1 MDFEKCSDDDNF
13 QKEKKEHLD
22 ITYFEKFIV
31 DADNKEN
38 FDKSYDTYFKTI
50 NKEFIHTRHHI
61 CNAHNEDNVK
71 KILSY
76 YEPNVHIEE
85 FNKKIARA
93 YNFKYVL
100 LENNKMRQ
108 EDKYL
113 ESLLKMENNMRNHKL
128 KLSYYKDVEKVMNKR
143 NFREYENCE
152 KRDLEKEYLKKRR
165 RIDFIIKY
173 FINAAKEINNI
184 NLNSGNSFFSYYHLC
199 FLQRKFLLE
208 KIEDMNELTQNHAL
222 MNKLINATERSN
234 IFKTPM
240 ENNEKNEKYSQD
252 NYLHKLYTYT
262 LDENFAFLKPHNI
275 DSFFLLDFKNIYGG
289 KQIRGKEKYG
299 YLYLMKYLSNVD
311 EYFYIKEKKGNE
323 RNDFPYDQRKKVFEK
338 LEDIDYNSVREKM
351 GEKYFLPLPKEDM
364 EKNIKE
370 LRILKFLLLKLFRKR
385 RKAKHCDRTFSFPLK
400 IVITGK
406 IKRETLLLARY
417 LKKKFT
423 LKIYDFNKIKKEVK
437 HICNNNR
444 YISNDKKDENVKNKI
459 NIIKKLKEIIKKLDE
474 KKEDIFQVDLLYYR
488 IKYDED
494 IFYRAK
500 GEKNNEIMK
509 NGKMKKYYGYIIINF
524 FYSLKEYIMFEY
536 KAKKFFL
543 YNEFVHIGYVRK
555 EKKIQSIIFSPDE
568 EDNMQCT
575 NITKMNTQQ
584 NNKKIE
590 EEEKKKNLKREK
602 YVAIRNEKNSIQKDN
617 GNIIKKDTNI
627 LKDNSNDNNIIS
639 YDEYIN
645 YNKRVE
651 KNVLFFS
658 HFICPLDDLFYMKKN
673 YGGAI
678 DFHFHIDKSLKKI
691 NSILY
696 KYVNNNYSCDMKEKK
711 SIKSQLHNYINDTK
725 IDKEKEYITEIN
737 NDENENIENQ
747 ILLYQKKYIFRK
759 KNDNLKNYFKR
770 KIDIKCKIKNTK
782 YLYHS
787 YNIKDSTRDKEIQS
801 KHYKL
806 YNEPNFNNIQ
816 ENNNNNNKKKKEK
829 INNSSF
835 YIINKIYQFDKNF
848 LEIEKFL
855 KNYNKKIG
863 GLYQRYYVI
872 KKQNMKDIYTYASK
886 LLLKV
891 FFFIKKEKKK
901 KNLNLKKYMNYYHKK
916 CYNNHN
922 SNKYDHVINNQDNKN
937 ENIYDEKYFMRRI
950 NIDKTMSFY
959 FKLRY
964 SNIIKTYIT
973 HLYNLFIWKIK
984 MEKNIKKGIQYIYK
998 NITRFIDFV
1007 NSIKYINQF
1016 IEMYNK
1022 YNELE
1027 IKHYQVQLL
1036 LLERLNKIQQIIW
1049 SEIIQQR
1056 NYNIHHNKDI
1066 LYIYKW
1072 IYIQIYLIIY
1082 HEFYLINIEHQL
1094 YIDIDSFVKELLYSI
1109 IHINITTN
1117 TLKND
1122 KKKKKNIDSIFT
1134 YIPKNLKE
1142 LFTYDNHQNYF
1153 DFPFINTIL
1162 LNMNKFIIPII
1173 SNNVKEY
1180 NNNNITHKTK
1190 NDDTLENLIFSKREE
1205 YIHLWVKE
1213 FRSMNNY
1220 KFFYKMKYL
1229 LNNLLIILR
1238 TYFFI
1243 FQELNIYIY
1252 NFVTLHYFCV
1262 YKKINYIF
1270 GRLKKYVE
1278 AHRRIPFY
1286 FTTTLSTK
1294 IEKKKKRKTKGKIM
1308 NVDRINHE
1316 EKELYITQNKYNMN
1330 STMDNTTIKKI
1341 HIFNIRKILN
1351 HILSYIY
1358 ISQHFLVISKEDL
1371 QNVMISSL
1379 YFIKD
1384 RKKKMDCF
1392 IFLRDILN
1400 SYVNIYGVNKSLFIL
1415 QEDLMYHAYNYDD
1428 KMKNYKEQEGHIFLL
1443 HFFFFLIFYFYSK
1456 PKKNNLK
1463 KIFFRYL
1470 HVMKKK
1476 MNDQGIDERKK
1487 MEIIKKQ
1494 FSFLRFNEETNR
1506 CKEKQL
1512 CDYFYVEVNHL
1523 NSLERKTS
1531 EQVDLSKGE
1540 CTSMPKELTNLENIK
1555 NIQSLQSMDGMENIK
1570 NITHLTYNEFIS
1582 LGLFNFIKQKR
1593 RKKEKKRKK
1602 KHIEYYIKKENEN
1615 YEIRL
1620 LNKFLFKSFLVF
1632 SLFPNFNE
1640 NICIYMKNYL
1650 FKFIVHY
1657 LSSLKI
1663 RIEEKIQKMNKNVS
1677 TLKVNSEENFAKEDE
1692 DKNVDGLNNERVQI
1706 SQTHKVATEEKTKM
1720 VIYIIYIYIYI
1731 YIEYTYYK
1739 MNDKIRVIDI
1749 FLFFLID
1756 YNYNF

>member
-1 MDFEKCSDDDNF
+1 MDFEICSNDDNF

-22 ITYFEKFIV
+22 ISYFEKFIV

-38 FDKSYDTYFKTI
+38 FDKSYDTYFKNV
-50 NKEFIHTRHHI
+50 NKDFIHTRHHI
-61 CNAHNEDNVK
+61 FNAHNEDNVK

-85 FNKKIARA
+85 FNRKIARA

-113 ESLLKMENNMRNHKL
+113 ESLLKMENNLRNHEL
-128 KLSYYKDVEKVMNKR
+128 KLSYDKDVEKIMNKR

-152 KRDLEKEYLKKRR
+152 KRDLEKEYLKKRK

-184 NLNSGNSFFSYYHLC
+184 DLNSGNSFFSYDHLC
-199 FLQRKFLLE
+199 FLQRNFLLE
-208 KIEDMNELTQNHAL
+208 KIEDMNELTQNNAL
-222 MNKLINATERSN
+222 MNKLIDETERPN
-234 IFKTPM
+234 IFKKPV
-240 ENNEKNEKYSQD
+240 ENNEKNEKHSQE
-252 NYLHKLYTYT
+252 NYPHKLYTYT
-262 LDENFAFLKPHNI
+262 LDQNFVFLKPHNI
-275 DSFFLLDFKNIYGG
+275 DSFFLLDLKNIYGG

-299 YLYLMKYLSNVD
+299 YLYLIKYLSNID
-311 EYFYIKEKKGNE
+311 EYFYIKEKKGYE
-323 RNDFPYDQRKKVFEK
+323 RNDFPYDQRKKLFEK
-338 LEDIDYNSVREKM
+338 LEDVDYNSVREKM
-351 GEKYFLPLPKEDM
+351 GEKYFLPLPKENM

-370 LRILKFLLLKLFRKR
+370 LRILKFLLLKIFGKR
-385 RKAKHCDRTFSFPLK
+385 CKAKHCDRTFSFPLK

-406 IKRETLLLARY
+406 IKRETLLLARH

-423 LKIYDFNKIKKEVK
+423 LKIYDFNKIRKEVE

-444 YISNDKKDENVKNKI
+444 YISNDKNNENVQNKI

-474 KKEDIFQVDLLYYR
+474 KKEDTFRVDLLYYR

-494 IFYRAK
+494 IFFTDK
-500 GEKNNEIMK
+500 EKKNNEIMK
-509 NGKMKKYYGYIIINF
+509 NGQMKKYYGYIIINF
-524 FYSLKEYIMFEY
+524 FFSLKEYIMFEY
-536 KAKKFFL
+536 KAKKLFL
-543 YNEFVHIGYVRK
+543 YNKFVHIGSVRK
-555 EKKIQSIIFSPDE
+555 EKKIQSIIFSRHE

-584 NNKKIE
+584 NNKRVE
-590 EEEKKKNLKREK
+590 EEKEEKKKKNLKKEK
-602 YVAIRNEKNSIQKDN
+602 YVAMPNEKNSIEKDN

-639 YDEYIN
+639 YHEDIN
-645 YNKRVE
+645 YNKHVE
-651 KNVLFFS
+651 NNVLFFS
-658 HFICPLDDLFYMKKN
+658 NFICPVDDFFYMKKN

-678 DFHFHIDKSLKKI
+678 DFHFHIDKSLKQI

-696 KYVNNNYSCDMKEKK
+696 KCVNNNYSCHMKEKK
-711 SIKSQLHNYINDTK
+711 RIKSQLDNYTNNTK
-725 IDKEKEYITEIN
+725 IDKKKEYITEIN
-737 NDENENIENQ
+737 NDEKENIENH
-747 ILLYQKKYIFRK
+747 ILLYQQKYIFKK
-759 KNDNLKNYFKR
+759 KNNNLKNYFKR

-787 YNIKDSTRDKEIQS
+787 HNIKDSTWHKEIQN

-806 YNEPNFNNIQ
+806 DIEPNFNNIQ
-816 ENNNNNNKKKKEK
+816 ENNNKNKKKKKKEK
-829 INNSSF
+829 KNDSSF
-835 YIINKIYQFDKNF
+835 YIVNKIYKFDKNF
-848 LEIEKFL
+848 IEIENFL

-863 GLYQRYYVI
+863 GLYERYYVI
-872 KKQNMKDIYTYASK
+872 KKQNIKDIYTYTSR
-886 LLLKV
+886 LLSKV
-891 FFFIKKEKKK
+891 FYLIKNGKDKKK
-901 KNLNLKKYMNYYHKK
+901 KKKKKMNLKKYMNYYDKK

-922 SNKYDHVINNQDNKN
+922 KNNYDNVINNQDNKN

-964 SNIIKTYIT
+964 CNIIKIYIT
-973 HLYNLFIWKIK
+973 HLFNLFIWKIN

-998 NITRFIDFV
+998 NITRFIDFI
-1007 NSIKYINQF
+1007 NSIKYINNF
-1016 IEMYNK
+1016 IEMYNQ
-1022 YNELE
+1022 YDELE
-1027 IKHYQVQLL
+1027 IKNDQVQLL

-1082 HEFYLINIEHQL
+1082 HEFYLINIEHRF
-1094 YIDIDSFVKELLYSI
+1094 YIDIDSFVNELLYSI

-1117 TLKND
+1117 ILKND
-1122 KKKKKNIDSIFT
+1122 KKKKTNIDSIFT
-1134 YIPKNLKE
+1134 YIPKNQKE
-1142 LFTYDNHQNYF
+1142 LFTYDDHQNYF
-1153 DFPFINTIL
+1153 DFPFFNTIL
-1162 LNMNKFIIPII
+1162 LNMNKFFIPII
-1173 SNNVKEY
+1173 SNNVIEY
-1180 NNNNITHKTK
+1180 NNNNNNNNITHKTK

-1205 YIHLWVKE
+1205 YIHLWGKE
-1213 FRSMNNY
+1213 FRSINNY
-1220 KFFYKMKYL
+1220 KFFYKLKYL

-1238 TYFFI
+1238 KYFFI

-1252 NFVTLHYFCV
+1252 NFVTLHYFCI

-1270 GRLKKYVE
+1270 GRLKKYVR

-1286 FTTTLSTK
+1286 YTMTLSTK
-1294 IEKKKKRKTKGKIM
+1294 REKKKKRKAEGKIM
-1308 NVDRINHE
+1308 NVDKINHE
-1316 EKELYITQNKYNMN
+1316 EKELYMTQNKYNMDR
-1330 STMDNTTIKKI
+1330 TMDNMIIKKI
-1341 HIFNIRKILN
+1341 HIFNIRKFLN

-1358 ISQHFLVISKEDL
+1358 ISQYFLVISKKDL

-1400 SYVNIYGVNKSLFIL
+1400 SYVYIYGVNKSLFIL
-1415 QEDLMYHAYNYDD
+1415 QASLMYHAYNYDD
-1428 KMKNYKEQEGHIFLL
+1428 KMKNYKEQERHIFLL

-1456 PKKNNLK
+1456 PKKNHLK

-1470 HVMKKK
+1470 HVIQKK
-1476 MNDQGIDERKK
+1476 MNDQGIDQRKK
-1487 MEIIKKQ
+1487 IQIIKKQ
-1494 FSFLRFNEETNR
+1494 FSFLHFNEETNK

-1512 CDYFYVEVNHL
+1512 CDYFDVEVNRL

-1531 EQVDLSKGE
+1531 EQIDLLKGE
-1540 CTSMPKELTNLENIK
+1540 CTSVPKELTNLENIK
-1555 NIQSLQSMDGMENIK
+1555 NIQSIDGMENIKNIQSMDSMENIK

-1593 RKKEKKRKK
+1593 KKKKKKRKK

-1615 YEIRL
+1615 YEIHL

-1632 SLFPNFNE
+1632 ALFPNFNE

-1650 FKFIVHY
+1650 FKFIVDY
-1657 LSSLKI
+1657 LPSLNI
-1663 RIEEKIQKMNKNVS
+1663 WVEEKIQKMDKNSS
-1677 TLKVNSEENFAKEDE
+1677 TLKLNSEEKFVKEDD
-1692 DKNVDGLNNERVQI
+1692 DKNVHGLNNERVEI
-1706 SQTHKVATEEKTKM
+1706 SQTH
-1720 VIYIIYIYIYI
+1720 
-1731 YIEYTYYK
+1731 
-1739 MNDKIRVIDI
+1739 KIRVIDI
-1749 FLFFLID
+1749 FLFFLMD